1 MNRLTVGYTHLNKHR
16 LVDIVLPISNSR
28 CHMNDIFNFGS
39 VAGSASGLFPLQ
51 DRLVGTVCL
60 RAFIILL
67 RPLVSNFRWKRTR
80 TFLI

>member
-1 MNRLTVGYTHLNKHR
+1 
-16 LVDIVLPISNSR
+16 
-28 CHMNDIFNFGS
+28 MNDIFNFGS